1 MWHCPFFFQA
11 INLTLVKLT
20 KTLVDVSKPEN
31 VVLNSQL
38 EEAERN
44 VELDYNKFNKHK
56 SVSDIQQKATCCN
69 QSLKDNMNQ
78 NNQKKNHV
86 SYENI
91 SKYFFL
97 LRITLEVTFD

>member
-1 MWHCPFFFQA
+1 METILWHCSFFFQA

-31 VVLNSQL
+31 VMLKCQL

-44 VELDYNKFNKHK
+44 VELDFNKFNGHK
-56 SVSDIQQKATCCN
+56 SVSDIQQKATCFN
-69 QSLKDNMNQ
+69 QSLKDNINQ
-78 NNQKKNHV
+78 NNEKKNHV

-91 SKYFFL
+91 S
-97 LRITLEVTFD
+97 

>member
-1 MWHCPFFFQA
+1 MTLFILFQA

-31 VVLNSQL
+31 VMLKCQL

-44 VELDYNKFNKHK
+44 VELDFHKFNEH
-56 SVSDIQQKATCCN
+56 IQQKATCCN
-69 QSLKDNMNQ
+69 QSLKDNINQ
-78 NNQKKNHV
+78 NNEKKNHV

-91 SKYFFL
+91 S
-97 LRITLEVTFD
+97 

>member
-1 MWHCPFFFQA
+1 MTLFILFQA

-31 VVLNSQL
+31 VVLKCQL
-38 EEAERN
+38 EEGERN
-44 VELDYNKFNKHK
+44 VELDFNKFNECK

-69 QSLKDNMNQ
+69 QSLKDNMNL

-91 SKYFFL
+91 S
-97 LRITLEVTFD
+97 

>member
-1 MWHCPFFFQA
+1 MTLFILFQA

-31 VVLNSQL
+31 VVLKCQL

-44 VELDYNKFNKHK
+44 VELDFNKFNECK
-56 SVSDIQQKATCCN
+56 SVSDIQQKATCFN
-69 QSLKDNMNQ
+69 QSLKDNINQ
-78 NNQKKNHV
+78 NNEKKNHV

-91 SKYFFL
+91 S
-97 LRITLEVTFD
+97 

>member
-1 MWHCPFFFQA
+1 MWKQYNGIVHSIFQA

-31 VVLNSQL
+31 VMLKCQL

-44 VELDYNKFNKHK
+44 VELDFNKFNEHK

-69 QSLKDNMNQ
+69 QSLKDNTNQ
-78 NNQKKNHV
+78 NKGKENHYHYEKFKGKKH
-86 SYENI
+86 
-91 SKYFFL
+91 
-97 LRITLEVTFD
+97 

>member
-1 MWHCPFFFQA
+1 MWKQYNGIVHSFFQA

-31 VVLNSQL
+31 VVLKCQL

-44 VELDYNKFNKHK
+44 VELDFNKFNERK

-91 SKYFFL
+91 S
-97 LRITLEVTFD
+97 